1 MTRERIV
8 DMRSHCSRKKCERKI
23 SIFYGGVGAK
33 DEMRKNR
40 RGCLENRRGT
50 GRLTRWK
57 KIGDTIFSFFFFFFL
72 SFYVSAGIMPRDEE
86 TAQTELK
93 RRTRDGNFLW
103 RKLIRREKSL
113 SLSPSRARI
122 FAVGN
127 ARNNKRALSTFQTM
141 HKLATREGF

>member
-1 MTRERIV
+1 MDIPRL
-8 DMRSHCSRKKCERKI
+8 HYSRKKCERKI
-23 SIFYGGVGAK
+23 SIFYGGIGAK